1 MKKYLAVIILACCL
15 TACGSSTGADDNSA
29 TPKETTTTTAV
40 TTAEES
46 SEPEDTESEPEETT
60 TTTKVTESEPEETES
75 KAEATTTTTT
85 APAEEKPAPTYTL
98 NTAWHERETL
108 HSIVNVDTHVY
119 AAPARDAEQI
129 GDLKAGDVVVN
140 IGYSEVTEWIVVEW
154 NNGIGFV
161 STFDLGGAVE
171 YSDNN
176 YYEEPVQDNATYDNY
191 NDDPVQYDEPVQDED
206 FYLA

>member
-1 MKKYLAVIILACCL
+1 MKKYLAVIIACCL
-15 TACGSSTGADDNSA
+15 TACGSSTGGDTASSSA
-29 TPKETTTTTAV
+29 TQKETTTTAV
-40 TTAEES
+40 TTAA
-46 SEPEDTESEPEETT
+46 EDTESKPEETT
-60 TTTKVTESEPEETES
+60 TTTKAVESKAEETES

-98 NTAWHERETL
+98 NTVWHERETL

-191 NDDPVQYDEPVQDED
+191 NNDPVQDDEPVQDED